1 MYSYFDRLNDRD
13 YYGYANLSLA
23 YFLDPA
29 NLSLFVNNTK
39 EYFEKWSYYH
49 YSIENLEVLK
59 LDDFNTSE
67 RTELE
72 SHINELADEYE
83 VIIDD
88 YALLL
93 FTDVA
98 NLNGLLVQWD
108 WLLISLKVNSLWYIE
123 TWFTQ

>member
-1 MYSYFDRLNDRD
+1 LNDRD